1 VNDLNV
7 VVIRG
12 DGIGPEVIDSALR
25 VVEQVAFLDLAEA
38 HAGLACKRERGEY
51 LPDATLELLR
61 EADAALFGA
70 ITTPMGDPSYS
81 SPILTMRQELDLYAN
96 VRPARRLHP
105 SIGLVD
111 LDMVIIRE
119 NTEGMY
125 TRREI
130 EDEDGVTLE
139 RRVSRRA
146 SERIVR
152 FAISLCRA
160 QGRRR
165 LTCVHKANVLRRSD
179 GLFRDVFYAE
189 MEDSGLEGDDLLV
202 DAAAAAL
209 VTRPGD
215 IDCMVTLNLYG
226 DILSDEAAALVGG
239 LGLAPSANLS
249 DSFGLFE
256 PVHGSAPDI
265 AGKGVANPIAAMLSA
280 SMMLDHLGKVT
291 EAKRIEEAIRL
302 TLDSGHMTRD
312 LGGDL
317 DTIGFTDRVIDALD
331 QQ

>member
-1 VNDLNV
+1 LNV

-25 VVEQVAFLDLAEA
+25 VMEQVAFFDPVEA
-38 HAGLACKRERGEY
+38 HAGLACKREMGEY

-70 ITTPMGDPSYS
+70 ITTPLGDPSYR

-96 VRPARRLHP
+96 VRPAKRLHP

-111 LDMVIIRE
+111 LDAVIVRE

-280 SMMLDHLGKVT
+280 AMMLDHLGKVT
-291 EAKRIEEAIRL
+291 EARRIEEAIRL
-302 TLDSGHMTRD
+302 TLDSGHRTRD

-317 DTIGFTDRVIDALD
+317 GTIGFTDRVIDALD